1 VPFIGRA
8 ATEQWGVP
16 LKAPVKGSNGRGAG
30 AVPVLTSSGRFKQL
44 IRLQLKMRQLAF
56 IVRLDDERSLVRAA
70 ASMGFA
76 QPQASKL
83 LRQVESSL
91 GVKLFERHARGVEPT
106 DYGEI
111 LIRHA
116 RQAISALGTAREEIA
131 ALKSG
136 LSGKTT
142 IGTIVNP
149 GTNLVPA
156 AISRMK
162 QRYPG
167 VLICVELDPS
177 RQLIESLLQG
187 HLDLVVGRVLDP
199 SLACDLVYE
208 PLAPEEPHAII
219 ASATHPLAGRKG
231 LQLEDLIELPWILPP
246 PGSLVR
252 DRFIALCAQ
261 RGLFLPTNTV
271 ETLALPVITGLLQ
284 HSEMVVALPE
294 EMVLPYCAAG
304 ILTVLV
310 RDVPL
315 GVGAFGLITRRN
327 HPLSPGAQLMLKTL
341 RETAGQIYPAESR
354 SSARPDRHH

>member
-1 VPFIGRA
+1 
-8 ATEQWGVP
+8 
-16 LKAPVKGSNGRGAG
+16 LNGRGTEAVRVLSAQAG
-30 AVPVLTSSGRFKQL
+30 WFKQL

-56 IVRLDDERSLVRAA
+56 IVRLDDERSLARAA
-70 ASMGFA
+70 AYMGFA

-91 GVKLFERHARGVEPT
+91 GVKLFERHARGVAPT
-106 DYGEI
+106 GYGEI
-111 LIRHA
+111 LVRHA
-116 RQAISALGTAREEIA
+116 RQAISALGSAREEIA
-131 ALKSG
+131 ALKMG

-156 AISRMK
+156 AISKMK
-162 QRYPG
+162 QRHPG
-167 VLICVELDPS
+167 VLINVELDPS
-177 RQLIESLLQG
+177 RQLVERLLQG
-187 HLDLVVGRVLDP
+187 HLDLVVGRLLDP
-199 SLACDLVYE
+199 ALARDLVYE

-231 LQLEDLIELPWILPP
+231 LKLEDLIELPWILPP

-261 RGLFLPTNTV
+261 RGLSLPTNIV

-284 HSEMVVALPE
+284 HSQMVVPLPE
-294 EMVLPYCAAG
+294 EMVLPYCDAG
-304 ILTVLV
+304 ILSVLV

-315 GVGAFGLITRRN
+315 GVGAYGFITRRN
-327 HPLSPGAQLMLKTL
+327 HPLSPGAQLMLNTL
-341 RETAGQIYPAESR
+341 REMAGQFYRAESR
-354 SSARPDRHH
+354 SSARPDRRH

>member
-1 VPFIGRA
+1 
-8 ATEQWGVP
+8 
-16 LKAPVKGSNGRGAG
+16 
-30 AVPVLTSSGRFKQL
+30 
-44 IRLQLKMRQLAF
+44 
-56 IVRLDDERSLVRAA
+56 
-70 ASMGFA
+70 
-76 QPQASKL
+76 
-83 LRQVESSL
+83 
-91 GVKLFERHARGVEPT
+91 
-106 DYGEI
+106 
-111 LIRHA
+111 
-116 RQAISALGTAREEIA
+116 
-131 ALKSG
+131 
-136 LSGKTT
+136 
-142 IGTIVNP
+142 
-149 GTNLVPA
+149 
-156 AISRMK
+156 MK

-327 HPLSPGAQLMLKTL
+327 HALSPGAQLMLKTL